1 MTNYDTYSTINS
13 AASGLIG
20 GMLVFFVIMI
30 LICLAVSVLQVVG
43 GWKILTK
50 ANKPGWGILI
60 PIYGQILLCQAVG
73 VSPWWMLIVCGASIL
88 SVIPVIGTLV
98 FYAVGIYF
106 SVLLNV
112 SLARSFGKEDGY
124 AVGLILLAPIFY
136 FMLGIKDDKYLGP
149 KPMNDIVFEKLNINT
164 NNQTNNTSN
173 TTPNQSNNTDQ
184 NTNQTYCSGC
194 GTQIT
199 ADTKYCPSCGKEL

>member
-13 AASGLIG
+13 AASGIIG
-20 GMLVFFVIMI
+20 GMLVFLIIMI
-30 LICLAVSVLQVVG
+30 LICLALGILQIIG

-50 ANKPGWGILI
+50 ANKPGWGMLI
-60 PIYGQILLCQAVG
+60 PFYNQYLLCQITG
-73 VSPWWMLIVCGASIL
+73 VNPWWILILALSPIL
-88 SVIPVIGTLV
+88 SIIPFIGTIA
-98 FYAVGIYF
+98 FYAVAIYF
-106 SVLLNV
+106 AILLNV

-124 AVGLILLAPIFY
+124 AVGLILLGPIFY

-164 NNQTNNTSN
+164 NSASNTSN
-173 TTPNQSNNTDQ
+173 NTTNQSNNTDQ
-184 NTNQTYCSGC
+184 NTDTKYCPGC

-199 ADTKYCPSCGKEL
+199 TDTKYCPSCGKEL